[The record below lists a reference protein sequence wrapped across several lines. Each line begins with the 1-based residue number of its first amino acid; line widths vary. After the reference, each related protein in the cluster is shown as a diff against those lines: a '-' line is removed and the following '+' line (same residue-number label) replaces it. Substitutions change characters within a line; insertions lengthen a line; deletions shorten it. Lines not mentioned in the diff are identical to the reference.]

1 MKRVSTAGMKLAY
14 CVEATAGTMPTA
26 SYTMVPEVTSAPS
39 LFVSPNTADVTP
51 LDETE
56 MVQYLALLRDFGG
69 ALEYGA
75 NWNNAVDEA
84 WNTTCVGAYETAQA
98 SDKAMWFAL
107 VHPELDNCVFFKGQ
121 PLTAGPDE
129 VSANSPLTATLRI
142 VPQGGWTYT
151 AKPTITG

>member
-14 CVEATAGTMPTA
+14 CVETTAGTMPTA
-26 SYTMVPEVTSAPS
+26 SYTMIPEVTSAPS
-39 LFVSPNTADVTP
+39 MFVAPNTADVTP

-56 MVQYLALLRDFGG
+56 MVQYIPLLKDFGG
-69 ALEYGA
+69 ALEYGC
-75 NWNNAVDEA
+75 NWNDSVDTA
-84 WNTTCVGAYETAQA
+84 WNTTCVEAYETAQA

-107 VHPELDNCVFFKGQ
+107 VHPELAKCVLFKGQ
-121 PLTAGPDE
+121 PLPAGPDE

-142 VPQGGWTYT
+142 VPLGGWTYT